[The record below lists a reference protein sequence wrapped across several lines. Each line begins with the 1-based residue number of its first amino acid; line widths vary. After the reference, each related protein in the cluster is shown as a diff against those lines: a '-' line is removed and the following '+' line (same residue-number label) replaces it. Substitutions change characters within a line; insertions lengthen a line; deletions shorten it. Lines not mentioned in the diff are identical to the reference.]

1 MESQEMLLVCN
12 NRPSFSPLLSSSLCL
27 IWIFEI
33 CPHTPEHENDK
44 MKSIKKSLTRIRFYS
59 CYTFFKRWIWR
70 PFIWIQRDIH
80 CSRTKFDQTINFI
93 ILQAGNIS
101 SFWVISF
108 YSTNMTKGDKMSSF
122 DQRHYQILVLNGVK
136 YTCGQIDK
144 NPNSKKTFS
153 RLSISFFHSKVK
165 SKDIQVETTKPQKTQ
180 IFHQS
185 VIITLSLRSL
195 SLF

>member
-1 MESQEMLLVCN
+1 MHTEIRRDPTNTGRNFRERLTWRVMNHDDRQWWHENETEWNGMESQEMLLVCN

-93 ILQAGNIS
+93 IL
-101 SFWVISF
+101 
-108 YSTNMTKGDKMSSF
+108 
-122 DQRHYQILVLNGVK
+122 
-136 YTCGQIDK
+136 
-144 NPNSKKTFS
+144 
-153 RLSISFFHSKVK
+153 
-165 SKDIQVETTKPQKTQ
+165 
-180 IFHQS
+180 
-185 VIITLSLRSL
+185 
-195 SLF
+195 